1 VCTQFREGLNQLR
14 SVKDEAIERACS
26 EVVIISPRILEIL
39 NRTNGSA
46 SPRCITPAPKASPP
60 HECAQPSAPN
70 QQQYTELLVAPYTEA
85 DMALAFSEIRA
96 LQQHYPKIKFGAAPI
111 SIKVPEDRR
120 FMRGLMLRLRGESA
134 AEASD
139 LRLFL
144 PWAFLQIFPDPNS
157 LGKAMPKADSIGV
170 FYRLAERF
178 HEAQPGTYGQAARAA
193 AQAEQEERERL
204 RKMEDATRPRTSL

>member
-1 VCTQFREGLNQLR
+1 MSAR
-14 SVKDEAIERACS
+14 SR
-26 EVVIISPRILEIL
+26 
-39 NRTNGSA
+39 
-46 SPRCITPAPKASPP
+46 PP
-60 HECAQPSAPN
+60 PIK
-70 QQQYTELLVAPYTEA
+70 QYTELPVAPYTEA
-85 DMALAFSEIRA
+85 GVALAFSEIRA

-144 PWAFLQIFPDPNS
+144 RWAFLQIFPYPTS
-157 LGKAMPKADSIGV
+157 LGKAKPKADSIGV

-204 RKMEDATRPRTSL
+204 RRMEEATRPRTSL